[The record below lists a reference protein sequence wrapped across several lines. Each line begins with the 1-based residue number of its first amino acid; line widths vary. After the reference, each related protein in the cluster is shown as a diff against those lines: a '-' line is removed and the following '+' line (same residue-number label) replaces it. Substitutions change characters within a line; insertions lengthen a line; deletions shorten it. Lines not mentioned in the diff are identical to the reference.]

1 MGYFPGNHRSDF
13 RLVFK
18 KHSDA
23 NQGKHGIILK
33 TFYTMFT
40 RKKFG
45 DRNEEDRFQAMASST
60 SLYNVRL
67 RKSFR
72 AERKL

>member
-1 MGYFPGNHRSDF
+1 
-13 RLVFK
+13 
-18 KHSDA
+18 
-23 NQGKHGIILK
+23 
-33 TFYTMFT
+33 MFT

-45 DRNEEDRFQAMASST
+45 DHNEDDRFQAMASST
-60 SLYNVRL
+60 NLYNVRL